1 MDKKDIH
8 FKTTPRGYQVF
19 EGETLIGQIKTL
31 KSGKI
36 SVDLKKEEQSLE
48 KKYISVNEAVRASI
62 NFIKNE

>member
-19 EGETLIGQIKTL
+19 EGETLIGEIKTL

-36 SVDLKKEEQSLE
+36 SVDLKKEERSLE
-48 KKYISVNEAVRASI
+48 QNFNSTNEAVRASI